1 VMTAVRVVTLTAH
14 HETGKPNYLVYI
26 FSVFNKHPCAASK

>member
-26 FSVFNKHPCAASK
+26 FRCFQ